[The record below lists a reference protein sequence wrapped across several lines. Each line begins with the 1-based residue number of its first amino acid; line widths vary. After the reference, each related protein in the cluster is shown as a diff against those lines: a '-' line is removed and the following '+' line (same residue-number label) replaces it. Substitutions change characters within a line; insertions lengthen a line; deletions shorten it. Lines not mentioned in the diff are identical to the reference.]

1 VEVVMAQH
9 AAEVAT
15 EVSRRQQEPEQRSE
29 GRRALIEVTPEV
41 MAKLRNP
48 KVVLAIALA
57 LTGAVAEFIG
67 YWGVSGTLDP
77 GKQLP
82 YLVSG
87 GIGGLFLLG
96 AAAALL
102 FSSDVGGVRQEVT
115 DVHDLV
121 ESLAAEVRELR
132 AELEAARAQPP
143 SRARTRRSSTKEP

>member
-1 VEVVMAQH
+1 MAQH
-9 AAEVAT
+9 AAHIPTDMSLGE
-15 EVSRRQQEPEQRSE
+15 QEPEARSE
-29 GRRALIEVTPEV
+29 TRRALIEVTPEL

-48 KVVLAIALA
+48 RIMLAIALVV
-57 LTGAVAEFIG
+57 TGVVAEFIG

-82 YLVSG
+82 YLISG

-102 FSSDVGGVRQEVT
+102 FSSDLGGVRQEVT

-121 ESLAAEVRELR
+121 ESLTREVRELR
-132 AELEAARAQPP
+132 AELEAAREQPQT
-143 SRARTRRSSTKEP
+143 RGRTRKTSTKAP